1 MPKFKD
7 IFVVLSKTIGWMYV
21 SFINMKKTRGR
32 ASLRTGG
39 KYTVFSYFNWN

>member
-1 MPKFKD
+1 MPKLNMPKFKD
-7 IFVVLSKTIGWMYV
+7 IFVVLSKTIGWMCV

-39 KYTVFSYFNWN
+39 I